1 MKDKIANLIDLK
13 SIITIIITI
22 AMVIFTWKGIVS
34 SDMFIS
40 VGTAV
45 FTYYFTRK
53 NGEEKPEID
62 LRQQEIDLR
71 GDEGNGD

>member
-1 MKDKIANLIDLK
+1 MKKKIADLIDLK

-53 NGEEKPEID
+53 HTEEVKEESGEK
-62 LRQQEIDLR
+62 
-71 GDEGNGD
+71 NGD

>member
-1 MKDKIANLIDLK
+1 MKKKIADLIDLK

-22 AMVIFTWKGIVS
+22 SMVIFTWKGIVS

-45 FTYYFTRK
+45 FTYYFTKK
-53 NGEEKPEID
+53 NEDKLEVIENERD
-62 LRQQEIDLR
+62 NNSD
-71 GDEGNGD
+71 N